1 MVKLVKDSEVVEQ
14 AAPEREYPQW
24 PYFGTDD
31 PFVGSPYPGILPEDV
46 EDYERHLE
54 NGGELCDFIPRSQS
68 TSNSS
73 TIMTKW
79 MSWN

>member
-1 MVKLVKDSEVVEQ
+1 MVKLVKAGKEVE
-14 AAPEREYPQW
+14 AAVDREYPQW
-24 PYFGTDD
+24 PYFGTAD

-73 TIMTKW
+73 IMTKW